1 MYTFMLDTNI
11 CIYVI
16 KERPMKALNKFNQYA
31 GRICVSSIVASEL
44 YFGAYHSQFVDKNLR
59 QVEDFLS
66 RLTVLDYTDDCSPHY
81 GEICA
86 DLHKKGTLISE
97 NDIHIASH
105 ARALGLILVT
115 NNTHEFERV
124 AGLRVDNWAI

>member
-1 MYTFMLDTNI
+1 MYSFMLDTNI

-16 KERPMKALNKFNQYA
+16 KERPISALKKFNQYA

-44 YFGAYHSQFVDKNLR
+44 YFGAYNSQFIDKNLR

-66 RLTVLDYTDDCSPHY
+66 RLTVLDYTDEFSPHY

-86 DLHKKGTLISE
+86 DLAKKGQLISE
-97 NDIHIASH
+97 NDMHIASH
-105 ARALGLILVT
+105 ARGLGLILIT
-115 NNTHEFERV
+115 NNTDEFSRV
-124 AGLRVDNWAI
+124 AGLRLDNWV

>member
-1 MYTFMLDTNI
+1 MFSFMLDTNI

-16 KERPMKALNKFNQYA
+16 KERPIKALNKFNQYA

-44 YFGAYHSQFVDKNLR
+44 YFGAYNSQFMDKNLH

-66 RLTVLDYTDDCSPHY
+66 RLTVLDYTAECSPHY

-86 DLHKKGTLISE
+86 DLTKQGKLISE

-105 ARALGLILVT
+105 ARALGLTLIT
-115 NNTHEFERV
+115 NNTDEFKRV
-124 AGLRVDNWAI
+124 SGLRIGNWAI

>member
-1 MYTFMLDTNI
+1 MHTFMLDTNI

-16 KERPMKALNKFNQYA
+16 KERPIEAFKKFNQYA

-44 YFGAYHSQFVDKNLR
+44 YFGAFNSQHVDKNLR

-66 RLTVLDYTDDCSPHY
+66 RLTVLDYTAEFSPHY

-86 DLHKKGTLISE
+86 DLTKQGRLISE
-97 NDIHIASH
+97 NDMHIAAH
-105 ARALGLILVT
+105 ARGLGLILIT
-115 NNTHEFERV
+115 NNTDEFSRV
-124 AGLRVDNWAI
+124 AGLRVGNWV